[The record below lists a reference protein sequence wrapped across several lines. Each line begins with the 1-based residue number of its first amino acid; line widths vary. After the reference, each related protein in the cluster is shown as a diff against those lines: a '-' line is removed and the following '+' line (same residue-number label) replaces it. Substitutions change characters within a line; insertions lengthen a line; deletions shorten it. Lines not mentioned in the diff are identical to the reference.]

1 MKRSCKTS
9 LGTSFIDFMYKRSL
23 ETLVLPFFYIETFA
37 AALVVAFWIVRA
49 LIDLVGGGTY
59 CAYYIIRISACN
71 EHAQSEIETAPTSV
85 TLHSR
90 AKALCN

>member
-1 MKRSCKTS
+1 MKRSGKTS

-49 LIDLVGGGTY
+49 LIDLVGGATY
-59 CAYYIIRISACN
+59 CAYYNIIRISVCN

-90 AKALCN
+90 AKL